1 LNIGDISFEDKRSL
15 LSLSARTV
23 GGMECMVWMKE
34 YFDTVGEI
42 SPNGDE
48 IHLDPQEKYDVSC
61 YIFNYFKS
69 DK

>member
-1 LNIGDISFEDKRSL
+1 
-15 LSLSARTV
+15 
-23 GGMECMVWMKE
+23 MVWMKE